1 MAGLRLAPVSPLKT
15 KIATLLKD
23 EGGVVLRYLVTS
35 GINVVD
41 HQVLLQLAVRW
52 WEWGG
57 GEANVFASLVSVVP
71 AYLLSRYWVWQV
83 RGRPSLRNEVIPFWV
98 IALLGLLASTVTAE
112 AADRL
117 FEQPIMISAGSL
129 FGYFVV
135 WILKFIVLSI
145 MFARSSADAERVPVA

>member
-1 MAGLRLAPVSPLKT
+1 MSPLPA
-15 KIATLLKD
+15 KIATLLKG

-35 GINVVD
+35 GINVIN
-41 HQVLLQLAVRW
+41 HQLLLQLAVRW
-52 WEWGG
+52 WGWGG

-71 AYLLSRYWVWQV
+71 AYLLSRHWVWQV

-117 FEQPIMISAGSL
+117 FERPLMISAGSL
-129 FGYFVV
+129 LGYFVV
-135 WILKFIVLSI
+135 WILKFVVLNFL
-145 MFARSSADAERVPVA
+145 FARSAADAEQVPVA

>member
-1 MAGLRLAPVSPLKT
+1 VSSLPA
-15 KIATLLKD
+15 KIATLLKR

-35 GINVVD
+35 GINVID

-57 GEANVFASLVSVVP
+57 GEANVFASLVSVIP

-98 IALLGLLASTVTAE
+98 IALLGLLSSTVTAE

-117 FEQPIMISAGSL
+117 FERPIMISAGSL
-129 FGYFVV
+129 LGYFVV
-135 WILKFIVLSI
+135 WILKFIVLSF
-145 MFARSSADAERVPVA
+145 MFARSAADAERVPVA